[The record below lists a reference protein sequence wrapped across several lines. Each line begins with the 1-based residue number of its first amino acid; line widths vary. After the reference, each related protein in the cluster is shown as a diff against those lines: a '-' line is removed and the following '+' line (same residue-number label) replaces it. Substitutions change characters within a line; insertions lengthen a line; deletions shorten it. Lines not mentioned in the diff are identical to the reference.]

1 MPASRW
7 LIPTPD
13 PHAAGALAAALRLA
27 SPAAK
32 VVARRGLPDPA
43 AARRFLNPSLDD
55 LLDPLLMLGMRPA
68 IERIRRAI
76 RAGEKILIYGDYDV
90 DGTTSVVLLTKAV

>member
-27 SPAAK
+27 RPAAR
-32 VVARRGLPDPA
+32 VLVRAGLAVPPP
-43 AARRFLNPSLDD
+43 ARRFLNPSLDD

-90 DGTTSVVLLTKAV
+90 GGTKSVGLLPKAV